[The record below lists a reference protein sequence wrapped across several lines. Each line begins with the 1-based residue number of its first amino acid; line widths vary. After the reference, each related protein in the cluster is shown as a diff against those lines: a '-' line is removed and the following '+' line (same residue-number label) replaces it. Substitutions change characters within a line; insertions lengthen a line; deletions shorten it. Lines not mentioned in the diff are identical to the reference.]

1 MDRECD
7 YLLSFIANDL
17 DKRTK
22 RKFKEHLQRCPDCL
36 KEYELMTD
44 VWHSLYLDIEEQ
56 EVPETLKSEVM
67 GFIFD
72 DKEENEK
79 KTGWTYINRW
89 ANILSKQFSPAA
101 MVTVLLLTGL
111 VIVLVFANSHL
122 RNEIA
127 QSSQNN
133 ERATRV
139 LSTFSL
145 QAAESGVENLNTD
158 GSAFIL
164 QQGKTR
170 SLVVQ
175 VNHLPQLTGSEVY
188 QVWLLNNGKREN
200 AGVFKPDESGAGI
213 LTYQLAQ
220 DLKFDQIGITVEP
233 DQYSIEP
240 RGKKIVGS
248 S

>member
-17 DKRTK
+17 DKRKK
-22 RKFKEHLQRCPDCL
+22 RRFKEHLQRCPDCL
-36 KEYELMTD
+36 KEYEQMTD

-67 GFIFD
+67 DFIFD
-72 DKEENEK
+72 EKEENEK
-79 KTGWTYINRW
+79 KAGRAYINEW
-89 ANILSKQFSPAA
+89 TNALFKQFPPAA
-101 MVTVLLLTGL
+101 SITVLLLTGL

-122 RNEIA
+122 RNEMA

-133 ERATRV
+133 EQPARV
-139 LSTFSL
+139 VSTFSL
-145 QAAESGVENLNTD
+145 QAAELGVEHLNTG
-158 GSAFIL
+158 GSAVIL

-175 VNHLPQLTGSEVY
+175 VNHLPQLAGSEVY
-188 QVWLLNNGKREN
+188 QVWLLNNGKRES

-240 RGKKIVGS
+240 RGEKIVGS